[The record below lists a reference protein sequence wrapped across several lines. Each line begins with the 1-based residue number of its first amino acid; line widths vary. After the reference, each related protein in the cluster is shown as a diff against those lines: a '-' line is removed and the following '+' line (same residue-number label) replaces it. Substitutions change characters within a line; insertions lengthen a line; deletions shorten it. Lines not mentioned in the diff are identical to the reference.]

1 MKGMP
6 AYLVAL
12 GVLVAAGA
20 CVFSVVVGGASGGK
34 QIAKLQDSVESLRK
48 DVAELRTTVGE
59 LEAAVGKGAGAAPK
73 QPDAVAGGGGPG
85 RDAGPSV
92 ENVESPALPEG
103 GNVNENP
110 VDIVLEIAADRT
122 ITLDGRAVAKD
133 DLEAELKRVLKA
145 NPAMQLVVKGDASV
159 PMNEVQGVVD
169 TAKRAGIYRLSLAT
183 APAQ

>member
-59 LEAAVGKGAGAAPK
+59 LEATVGKGAGAALK
-73 QPDAVAGGGGPG
+73 QPDAVPGGGGPG
-85 RDAGPSV
+85 HDAGPSV
-92 ENVESPALPEG
+92 ENVESSALSEG
-103 GNVNENP
+103 ETVNEEP
-110 VDIVLEIAADRT
+110 VDIVLEIAADHT

-133 DLEAELKRVLKA
+133 DLEAELKRVLRA
-145 NPAMQLVVKGDASV
+145 NPAMQLIVKGDTSISYDDLQQV
-159 PMNEVQGVVD
+159 LN
-169 TAKRAGIYRLSLAT
+169 TARRVGIYRVGLAT